1 MTYPAFDTSG
11 LADAAAGP
19 GPVTCTACGCRLE
32 RATASGVS
40 AWYHF
45 APMAGR
51 DARGCKVGCAD
62 DAHDGRGRALAVS
75 AA

>member
-1 MTYPAFDTSG
+1 MTYPAFDTNGIS
-11 LADAAAGP
+11 ADAAG
-19 GPVTCTACGCRLE
+19 GPVTCMACGCRLE
-32 RATASGVS
+32 RGTSNGVS

-62 DAHDGRGRALAVS
+62 EAHDARGRALVAG